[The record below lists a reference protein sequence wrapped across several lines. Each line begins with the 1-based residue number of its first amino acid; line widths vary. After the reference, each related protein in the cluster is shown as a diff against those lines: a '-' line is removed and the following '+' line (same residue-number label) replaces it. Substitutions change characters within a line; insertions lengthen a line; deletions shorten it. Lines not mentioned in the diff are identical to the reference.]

1 MRANARR
8 CVGVGAW
15 AVRRS
20 GGRCSSGWK
29 GSWGR
34 INSGEL
40 RRESAEVR
48 AERIM
53 AEDVERPGWTEVQL
67 RERRKRN
74 AAELPLAARLRHET
88 TLTVG
93 WIDNRLNMGTR
104 KSAASKL
111 QPLGQARIGPCGGTA
126 QDYGL
131 TPLLNR
137 FYRVSDT
144 LSHRINPQGG
154 DNEPLRIPGAVGQSS
169 GRSGMGV
176 RQRSESASNRLG
188 E

>member
-15 AVRRS
+15 AVRRC

-53 AEDVERPGWTEVQL
+53 AEDVERLGWTEVQL

-74 AAELPLAARLRHET
+74 AAELPLVVRLRRET

-93 WIDNRLNMGTR
+93 WIANRLNMGTR

-111 QPLGQARIGPCGGTA
+111 HHWGRYGQDHAAARPKTM
-126 QDYGL
+126 
-131 TPLLNR
+131 
-137 FYRVSDT
+137 V
-144 LSHRINPQGG
+144 
-154 DNEPLRIPGAVGQSS
+154 
-169 GRSGMGV
+169 
-176 RQRSESASNRLG
+176 
-188 E
+188 